1 VPGDNLYDI
10 SGRKYGDPNLW
21 PVIWA
26 ANSRE
31 DPNPNLI
38 FPGQVLQIPAIPRFP
53 VGSTAIIVQ
62 PGETLSQIAN
72 GDQQQMAAIAEL
84 NNITNSNRLVPGRAL
99 IIPPPPAS

>member
-1 VPGDNLYDI
+1 M
-10 SGRKYGDPNLW
+10 
-21 PVIWA
+21 IWA

-38 FPGQVLQIPAIPRFP
+38 FPGQVLQIPAVPTFP
-53 VGSTAIIVQ
+53 AGSTAVIVQ

-84 NNITNSNRLVPGRAL
+84 NNITTPNRLVPGRAL
-99 IIPPPPAS
+99 IIPPAPAS

>member
-53 VGSTAIIVQ
+53 AGSTALIVQ
-62 PGETLSQIAN
+62 PGETLSQVAN
-72 GDQQQMAAIAEL
+72 GDQHQMAAIAEL
-84 NNITNSNRLVPGRAL
+84 NDITNPNRLVPGRAL
-99 IIPPPPAS
+99 IIPPASA